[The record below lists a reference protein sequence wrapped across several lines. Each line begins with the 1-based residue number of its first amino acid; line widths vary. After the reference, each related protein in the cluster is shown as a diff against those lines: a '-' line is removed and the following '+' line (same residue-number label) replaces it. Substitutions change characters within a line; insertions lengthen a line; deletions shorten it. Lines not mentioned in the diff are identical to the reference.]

1 MLNDEE
7 VRNVTN
13 FCVLGEVKGVD
24 GWVGESHFNVIMDD
38 LIPYRYRSVCYS
50 ACVSVSVCC
59 QAGWDAGVS

>member
-1 MLNDEE
+1 M
-7 VRNVTN
+7 
-13 FCVLGEVKGVD
+13 CWVKLKGFD